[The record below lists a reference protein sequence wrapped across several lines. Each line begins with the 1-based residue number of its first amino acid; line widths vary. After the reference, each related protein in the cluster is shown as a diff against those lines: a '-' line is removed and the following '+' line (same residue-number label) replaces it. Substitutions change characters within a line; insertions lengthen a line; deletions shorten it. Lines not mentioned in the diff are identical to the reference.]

1 MLFNSAQFIVGFL
14 PAALLFYYLA
24 AKFIGRNAAVGALV
38 LAALV
43 FYSQWHWTDLFVL
56 IPSIVFNYF
65 ISIAIIESRASGD
78 LAKSKRWLVLA
89 IVANLCVLGFFKYG
103 NFAIDSVNFAAGTDF
118 PHYAAAL
125 PLGISFFTFTQI
137 TYLVDG
143 YRGLAERVT
152 PLRYALFVTY
162 FPHLIAGP
170 ILHHSQILP
179 QFDKEASYKFNLA
192 VFVDG
197 LALFGIG
204 LAKKVLI
211 ADPLGQFASYGFNGA
226 GTVDISFFA
235 AWGAVLSYTF
245 QLYFDFSGY
254 SDMAVGLARMMRID
268 LPINFFS
275 PYKSTSIIEFWRRWH
290 ITLSR
295 FLRDYVYIPL
305 GGNRRGEARRYLN
318 LFLTMTIGGLWH
330 GAGLTF
336 LLWGM
341 AHGLMLTI
349 NHAVLSLRK
358 KKAEAAR
365 SLGAV
370 GIAAWFVTFAGV
382 VLAWVLFRATD
393 LATAVNMYRG
403 MFGQNGFYLP
413 ASITGF
419 SPVLKH
425 LFGSQGN
432 VPLLADQTLLGFFS
446 MVVLIA
452 IGFSLSLFSR
462 NPYEMTPKGRL
473 VRVCIMMPF
482 LIQAVFFARH
492 PSEFLYFQF

>member
-1 MLFNSAQFIVGFL
+1 MLFNSAQFIGFFL
-14 PAALLFYYLA
+14 PAVLLLYYFA
-24 AKFIGRNAAVGALV
+24 SKFIGRTAAIGALV
-38 LAALV
+38 LSAFI
-43 FYSQWHWTDLFVL
+43 FYSEWNWTHLFVL
-56 IPSIVFNYF
+56 IPSIIFNYLMAAF
-65 ISIAIIESRASGD
+65 IIDSRASGRVD
-78 LAKSKRWLVLA
+78 RSKMGLVVA
-89 IVANLCVLGFFKYG
+89 IVVNLGVLGFFKYG
-103 NFAIDSVNFAAGTDF
+103 NFAIDSFNYILATDVE
-118 PHYAAAL
+118 HYKADL

-143 YRGLAERVT
+143 YRGLAERVR

-179 QFDKEASYKFNLA
+179 QFEKEESYRFNLA
-192 VFVDG
+192 VFIDG
-197 LALFGIG
+197 LSLFGIG

-226 GTVDISFFA
+226 GSTDISFFA
-235 AWGAVLSYTF
+235 AWGTVLSYTF

-275 PYKSTSIIEFWRRWH
+275 PYKATSIIDFWRRWH

-305 GGNRRGEARRYLN
+305 GGNRRGEPRRYLN

-336 LLWGM
+336 LLWGV

-349 NHAVLSLRK
+349 NHAFVSLRGK
-358 KKAEAAR
+358 KVGAALATWPVR
-365 SLGAV
+365 SLS
-370 GIAAWFVTFAGV
+370 WLLTFAGV
-382 VLAWVLFRATD
+382 VFAWVLFRAAD
-393 LATAVNMYRG
+393 MGAALSIYAG
-403 MFGQNGFYLP
+403 MLGKNGFYLP
-413 ASITGF
+413 ASITNL
-419 SPVLKH
+419 SPALQK
-425 LFGSQGN
+425 LFGTQGN
-432 VPLLADQTLLGFFS
+432 VPLLADQTLLGLFT
-446 MVVLIA
+446 MAVLIA
-452 IGFSLSLFSR
+452 VAFGLSLFAR
-462 NPYEMTPKGRL
+462 NPYEMSPRGRL